1 MFYTYI
7 HSYYYFQDH
16 RAAFKSK
23 TTWEVVRAL
32 VVFQLCGV
40 KILVSNNEMVEW
52 DPLEYC
58 LILLFQFMKIGKK
71 VLGKTLFAS
80 LMKPTFYGQF
90 VAGEV
95 SHHLMFHV
103 LPTLFRMPAPSR
115 QSLTGWRASEW
126 RASWTTAPRRT
137 SARTRPRTWRWRE
150 PQIIYLFLKKFPL
163 LQVLHLRGCL
173 RWDSAQFC
181 RPQHAWQGPRVQ
193 KWVKIKIDYEDF
205 WKYWYLSA
213 KFRSNGKHSIACNQ
227 TRWYM

>member
-40 KILVSNNEMVEW
+40 KILVSNNEMVKW

-137 SARTRPRTWRWRE
+137 SPRRLRRT
-150 PQIIYLFLKKFPL
+150 
-163 LQVLHLRGCL
+163 
-173 RWDSAQFC
+173 
-181 RPQHAWQGPRVQ
+181 
-193 KWVKIKIDYEDF
+193 
-205 WKYWYLSA
+205 
-213 KFRSNGKHSIACNQ
+213 
-227 TRWYM
+227 